1 MGESE
6 ESIDI
11 ACHKYLR
18 AVHGFETIN
27 HRISQQCCLRVH
39 NILKNKLDA
48 LDSYLLPVQSRRRRR
63 VTNDMMLETQN
74 KPVLP
79 RLRNEMM

>member
-1 MGESE
+1 
-6 ESIDI
+6 
-11 ACHKYLR
+11 
-18 AVHGFETIN
+18 
-27 HRISQQCCLRVH
+27 VH